1 MILAA
6 VGIVGLLACI
16 TLGTLLGRILSERE
30 RDTTPTAI
38 VTDIT
43 ACDVDDSVLCVVSFG
58 ADNVN
63 RMVINF
69 QLPSEDYGDF
79 YVKVRHEETV
89 SVYPCQAV
97 EDIPT
102 SVFCTGE
109 RVPLGQPIDMQI
121 YSTDGDV
128 LLAQGKVI
136 VAAIALPTAAQ
147 PTITSTP
154 GTTTPTVEFEV
165 TPTFELTTPTL
176 STNPTLPP
184 PRVTATRTPSGG
196 YP

>member
-1 MILAA
+1 MILGAA
-6 VGIVGLLACI
+6 GIVGLLACI
-16 TLGTLLGRILSERE
+16 TLGTLLGRFLSERE
-30 RDTTPTAI
+30 REVPPTAI

-58 ADNVN
+58 ADSVN

-69 QLPSEDYGDF
+69 QVPSEDYGDF
-79 YVKVRHEETV
+79 YVKVRYEETV

-109 RVPLGQPIDMQI
+109 RVPLGETIDMQV
-121 YSTDGDV
+121 YSTEGDM
-128 LLAQGKVI
+128 LLAQGKLI

-147 PTITSTP
+147 MTITPTETITSTP
-154 GTTTPTVEFEV
+154 GPETPTLESTPTLEV
-165 TPTFELTTPTL
+165 TPGTP
-176 STNPTLPP
+176 PTRKTP
-184 PRVTATRTPSGG
+184 TRTPTPGG

>member
-1 MILAA
+1 MDKKRIFMILAA

-16 TLGTLLGRILSERE
+16 TLGTLLGRFLNERE
-30 RDTTPTAI
+30 SKVLPTVI

-43 ACDVDDSVLCVVSFG
+43 ACVVDPSVLCVVSFG

-79 YVKVRHEETV
+79 YVKVRYDEAV

-97 EDIPT
+97 EGIPT

-109 RVPLGQPIDMQI
+109 RVPLGQTIDVQV

-128 LLAQGKVI
+128 LLAQGTLLVGS
-136 VAAIALPTAAQ
+136 VALPTAVQITMTPTA
-147 PTITSTP
+147 TITPTP
-154 GTTTPTVEFEV
+154 GPETPTPQV
-165 TPTFELTTPTL
+165 TPT
-176 STNPTLPP
+176 
-184 PRVTATRTPSGG
+184 RTPKV